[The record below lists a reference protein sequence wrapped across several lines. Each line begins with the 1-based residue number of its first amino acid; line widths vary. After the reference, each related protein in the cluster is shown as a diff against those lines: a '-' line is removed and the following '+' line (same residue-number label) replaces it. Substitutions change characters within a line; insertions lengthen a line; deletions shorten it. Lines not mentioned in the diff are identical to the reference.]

1 MFSHNGRIS
10 ERQLRRMLVL
20 SVFAGGIFVIP
31 HLSAK
36 LFETSVFWGLCIFFV
51 FACIY
56 VGFIYKIAHH
66 MHFVESA
73 AENGFTGRL
82 ILIVQVLRQIYR
94 LIFFVL
100 LSVAILGEAQVPFM
114 QGKGNSLNLLVMLP
128 LLLLAVYGAL
138 GENKEQEK
146 QPYRIE
152 KQGRLYEMIF
162 WILFIPFIIMVL
174 FGLGRIE
181 WRIFVPQYDMSF
193 LNLFLYAYFM
203 LVFLLPVENY
213 FYLRPCLADEKGQ
226 KSYYA
231 VIGTVAVIIIL
242 SFALIGIYGVHGA
255 GEEEM
260 LTIAIMRYIKL
271 PFRILGR
278 FDSLVV
284 WFFITGCF
292 VLISQTLYFTGY
304 LLSALFPRA
313 KRFWITV
320 VAAALALVVPVF
332 LPDYQIMLPLY
343 MQYGALV
350 DLPLSL
356 IMPLLLWG
364 LSRTSKCHQ
373 ASEPS

>member
-31 HLSAK
+31 HMSAK
-36 LFETSVFWGLCIFFV
+36 LFETSVFWGFCVFFV
-51 FACIY
+51 FACVY
-56 VGFIYKIAHH
+56 VGCIYKIAHH
-66 MHFVESA
+66 MHFVERA
-73 AENGFTGRL
+73 TENGFTGRL

-94 LIFFVL
+94 LVFFVL
-100 LSVAILGEAQVPFM
+100 LSVAILEEAQVPFM
-114 QGKGNSLNLLVMLP
+114 QGKQSGLNLLVMLP
-128 LLLLAVYGAL
+128 LMLVAVYGAL
-138 GENKEQEK
+138 SEKREKEK

-174 FGLGRIE
+174 FGMGSVE
-181 WRIFVPQYDMSF
+181 WQIFVPRYDIPF

-231 VIGTVAVIIIL
+231 VIATVAVIILL
-242 SFALIGIYGVHGA
+242 SFALLGIYGVHGA
-255 GEEEM
+255 AHEEM

-284 WFFITGCF
+284 WFFMTGCF

-304 LLSALFPRA
+304 LLSALFPGA
-313 KRFWITV
+313 KRFWIIV
-320 VAAALALVVPVF
+320 VASALALVVPVF

-364 LSRTSKCHQ
+364 VSRASK
-373 ASEPS
+373 SS